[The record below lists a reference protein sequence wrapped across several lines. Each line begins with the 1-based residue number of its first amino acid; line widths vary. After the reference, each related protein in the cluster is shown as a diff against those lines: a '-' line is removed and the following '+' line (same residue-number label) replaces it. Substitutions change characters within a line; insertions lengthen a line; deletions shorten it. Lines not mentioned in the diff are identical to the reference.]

1 MKAKISPKLV
11 IIGISYAI
19 AIPIA
24 VAVMGSISGWW

>member
-1 MKAKISPKLV
+1 MKAKINPKFI
-11 IIGISYAI
+11 IIGIAYAI

>member
-1 MKAKISPKLV
+1 MKARISSKVV

-24 VAVMGSISGWW
+24 VFVMGSISGWW